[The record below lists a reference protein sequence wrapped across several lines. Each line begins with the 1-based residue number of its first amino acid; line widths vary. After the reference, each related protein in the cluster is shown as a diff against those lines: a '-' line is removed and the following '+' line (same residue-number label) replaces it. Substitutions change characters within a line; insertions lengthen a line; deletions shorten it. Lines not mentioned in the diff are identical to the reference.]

1 MEIGEWGWVG
11 SPGRTARFEEEPPNL
26 LSAWQGDGN
35 GRLEGGLGLSV
46 PVSVRLDHWAG
57 CDVCSIYSGC
67 LFARVALLRPH
78 GSGETEAIMEEEGR
92 QRGTAGGRLQLRPGP
107 APAGTLQQKPQRL
120 SAIVSHLQ

>member
-1 MEIGEWGWVG
+1 MSWPIKWITWWKSGSGDGWAAQAG
-11 SPGRTARFEEEPPNL
+11 QQDLRKSHPTFCQPA
-26 LSAWQGDGN
+26 AWQGDAN

-92 QRGTAGGRLQLRPGP
+92 Q
-107 APAGTLQQKPQRL
+107 
-120 SAIVSHLQ
+120 